1 MPSCI
6 AWFISCLRPY
16 VRARLGRSE
25 RGASLVEYLL
35 LVMLI
40 AIVCIGAIT
49 FFGNSNSSKLSDIGS
64 RVG

>member
-1 MPSCI
+1 MPSFV
-6 AWFISCLRPY
+6 AWYLSCLAPY
-16 VRARLGRSE
+16 VRARFGRNE

-40 AIVCIGAIT
+40 AIVCISAVT
-49 FFGNSNSSKLSDIGS
+49 WFGSSNSSKLSDIGS

>member
-1 MPSCI
+1 MPSF
-6 AWFISCLRPY
+6 APWFVSYFAPY
-16 VRARLGRSE
+16 LRARLGRSE

-49 FFGNSNSSKLSDIGS
+49 FFGQSNSTKLSDIGS